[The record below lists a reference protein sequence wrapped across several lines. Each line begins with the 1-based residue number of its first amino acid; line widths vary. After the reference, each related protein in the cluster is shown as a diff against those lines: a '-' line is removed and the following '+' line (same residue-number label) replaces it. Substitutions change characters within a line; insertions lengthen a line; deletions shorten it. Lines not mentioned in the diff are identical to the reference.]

1 MTHRYRRLFVALF
14 IFSIGAA
21 CGGDNT
27 SIPVTAAPG
36 NAPGQRL
43 VDFAARAEGGVFR
56 LEGAHYDFD
65 PSTSLGVLLNGW
77 STPEPATD
85 EREWFTWAINE
96 QAQLQLRVFDVD
108 RTWLHFRARPYAIG
122 PTVTQTVSVELNGVA
137 VGSVNLRPGD
147 FDAYALR
154 LPPDSLVTGDNVVT
168 FNFAYATSP
177 NSLTA
182 SSEDLRT
189 LAAAFSYV
197 SVTRDSS
204 APEPT
209 ASIASTGT
217 ALGYG
222 STPQGLQLPTNS
234 ETVFPIKIPANGTIE
249 FGMIRHTANEGSSVR
264 GEIALRS
271 PLRGEEV
278 FFRAQSGD
286 DTTWQADLTQ
296 WVGEE
301 VNLVF
306 RAVGGQDGDGV
317 TWVEP
322 TLSGETAEMNVD
334 TNVVLIVVDTLRADY
349 LGAYGSEAKT
359 PHMDALAERGILFEH
374 AYSHVPITVPSHS
387 SMFTSLIPTEH
398 AALNNGSILGG
409 AHSTLA
415 ELMRDSYRN
424 TAGFVSLGVLKRE
437 FGVAQ
442 GFDQYYDDFESD
454 WWKSASE
461 VNADLIPWL
470 ERQSSEPFF
479 LWAHYSDP
487 HEPYTPPGRSYPVQ
501 RAHYGDRSDA
511 EVTADGKTNALEFD
525 WPPGTTNVNLSS
537 LSGRALIRIN
547 NLRATGQLTATCSEG
562 CTERY
567 PNPPAVEF
575 VTRLPATIA
584 VNNPTDTAVSGSV
597 MFRVSER
604 LSNEDVRTRYREEV
618 EYVDREI
625 GRLLTAVAEASGD
638 RDTLVILTADHGE
651 ELGLHGPPG
660 HVSRLYD
667 SVLRVPLIMSWP
679 GQLPAGVRVADAVSH
694 IDLLPTVLD
703 LLNVP
708 DRTPRSGQRLSPL
721 LKTAQESVAKV
732 PIIAETFRPES
743 PKDRKA
749 IISDRFKLIL
759 TPEDALEELY
769 DLDQD
774 PDEQHNL
781 VFDDPDTAASLTKIL
796 LAGLAEA
803 EARAAVPEQQ
813 TLSEEQL
820 ERLRSLGYVR

>member
-1 MTHRYRRLFVALF
+1 MTHRTNRLFVALF
-14 IFSIGAA
+14 VVSAGAA
-21 CGGDNT
+21 CGGDST
-27 SIPVTAAPG
+27 SIPVTAAQENIPE
-36 NAPGQRL
+36 QQL

-56 LEGAHYDFD
+56 LEAADYDFD
-65 PSTSLGVLLNGW
+65 PATSREVLLDGW

-85 EREWFTWAINE
+85 ERPWFTWATSQ
-96 QAQLQLRVFDVD
+96 QAQLQLRVFDIE
-108 RTWLHFRARPYAIG
+108 RTWLHFRARPYSIG
-122 PTVTQTVSVELNGVA
+122 PTVVQTASVELNGIA
-137 VGSVNLRPGD
+137 VGNVNLRPGD
-147 FDAYALR
+147 FDSYALR
-154 LPPDSLVTGDNVVT
+154 LPPDALVTGDNVVT

-177 NSLTA
+177 NSLTS

-197 SVTRDSS
+197 GVTRDSS
-204 APEPT
+204 PPEL
-209 ASIASTGT
+209 STSEGT
-217 ALGYG
+217 RLRYG
-222 STPQGLQLPTNS
+222 ATPQGLQLPSNS
-234 ETVFPIKIPANGTIE
+234 ETVFPVKIPPNGVMR
-249 FGMIRHTANEGSSVR
+249 FGMIRHTADERSSVR
-264 GEIALRS
+264 GEVALRS
-271 PLRGEEV
+271 PERGEEV
-278 FFRAQSGD
+278 FFSEQSGNE
-286 DTTWQADLTQ
+286 TTWNADLTQ
-296 WVGEE
+296 WAGEE
-301 VNLVF
+301 ANLVF
-306 RAVGGQDGDGV
+306 RALGGEDGDGV

-322 TLSGETAEMNVD
+322 SLSGDTTGMNVD
-334 TNVVLIVVDTLRADY
+334 SNVVLIVVDTLRADY
-349 LGAYGSEAKT
+349 LGVYGSDTQT
-359 PHMDALAERGILFEH
+359 PNIDALAERGILFEH

-398 AALNNGSILGG
+398 AALNNGSILGE

-415 ELMRDSYRN
+415 ELMRNTYRS

-487 HEPYTPPGRSYPVQ
+487 HEPYTPPGRTYPVLQ
-501 RAHYGDRSDA
+501 AQYANGLDA
-511 EVTADGKTNALEFD
+511 EVTADGKTNSLDSD

-537 LSGRALIRIN
+537 LSGRTLLRVN
-547 NLRATGQLTATCSEG
+547 NLRATGQLTATCSDG

-584 VNNPTDTAVSGSV
+584 VTNPTNTAVPGSLL
-597 MFRVSER
+597 FRVSER
-604 LSNEDVRTRYREEV
+604 LSNEEVRVRYREEV

-625 GRLLTAVAEASGD
+625 GRLLTAVAAASGD
-638 RDTLVILTADHGE
+638 RDTLVIFTADHGE

-679 GQLPAGVRVADAVSH
+679 GQLPAGVRVTDAVSH

-703 LLNVP
+703 LLNVR
-708 DRTPRSGQRLSPL
+708 DTTRRSGQRLRPL
-721 LKTAQESVAKV
+721 LKTAPESIANT
-732 PIIAETFRPES
+732 PIVAETFRPES

-749 IISDRFKLIL
+749 LIADRFKLIL

-769 DLDQD
+769 DLVQD

-781 VFDDPDTAASLTKIL
+781 ASDDPDRAATLTKML
-796 LAGLAEA
+796 LARIAEA